1 MLQPDF
7 APTDAPLSNQASPF
21 RVTAIGSCRVA
32 SPLRQ
37 ARPDSGFE
45 LNQTGIYGYC
55 HSSRE
60 AVQQLRI
67 LQGDADLPGAV
78 LPLVA
83 PSLGGAG
90 LGRRPHVPSD
100 FYVVELCSAKEL
112 TIDGTSV
119 QLNYM
124 TRHFEHFFDDR
135 DRARAFWRLARTGD
149 TDALLAWLEDQDP
162 YWALTPDDRRLLA
175 GTRLSMTT
183 EDGLRRDIAE
193 IARRVPAVLFVTHF
207 QARRHD
213 GARLKARAEFIALAR
228 SVLKSMNMPFFDPS
242 DYVEAYGQD
251 AALDDAAQSLSHY
264 AAGFEAFL
272 SDHLGPPLHSAGSP
286 GGARRQ
292 RSPRSDPGLIQ

>member
-1 MLQPDF
+1 MPQPDF
-7 APTDAPLSNQASPF
+7 AGPDAALSPSASPF

-37 ARPDSGFE
+37 VRPDAGFE

-60 AVQQLRI
+60 ALQQLRI
-67 LQGDADLPGAV
+67 LQGDGDLPNAV

-100 FYVVELCSAKEL
+100 FYVIELCSAKEL

-119 QLNYM
+119 QLNYL

-135 DRARAFWRLARTGD
+135 DRARSFWRLARKGEPD
-149 TDALLAWLEDQDP
+149 TLLAWLEDQDP
-162 YWALTPDDRRLLA
+162 YWALSPEDRRLLA

-183 EDGLRRDIAE
+183 EEGLRRDIAE
-193 IARRVPAVLFVTHF
+193 IARRVPALLFVTHF

-213 GARLKARAEFIALAR
+213 GAHLKARSEFISLAR
-228 SVLKSMNMPFFDPS
+228 SVLKAMDMPFFDPS
-242 DYVEAYGQD
+242 DYVEAYGQA

-264 AAGFEAFL
+264 APGFEAFL
-272 SDHLGPPLHSAGSP
+272 SDHWVRRYIQPAALA
-286 GGARRQ
+286 AREAENL
-292 RSPRSDPGLIQ
+292 PAAIQA